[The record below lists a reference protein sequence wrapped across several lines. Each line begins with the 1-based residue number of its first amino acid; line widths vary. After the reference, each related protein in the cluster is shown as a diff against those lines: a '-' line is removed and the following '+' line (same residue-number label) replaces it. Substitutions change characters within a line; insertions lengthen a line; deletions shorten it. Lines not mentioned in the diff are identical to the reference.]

1 MSVSDLAD
9 FSFRY
14 GGLVIAVRDWQ
25 GQASPTGV
33 CILFCIGW
41 GQTRAGAPEVLPAHF
56 RFGLFLALDT
66 RGWLCAGGT
75 PTVSV
80 CCPQE
85 LPFIGTPDLW
95 LQNIPTSSCQPLHG
109 RVQGGR
115 RHSSFPGG
123 GEETDDAQESQVR
136 QTEPGGQRNKAAGR

>member
-1 MSVSDLAD
+1 MSTSELTD
-9 FSFRY
+9 FHFWYR
-14 GGLVIAVRDWQ
+14 GLVIAVRVWQ
-25 GQASPTGV
+25 GQASPIGV

-41 GQTRAGAPEVLPAHF
+41 GQTRAGAPEVLPAHL

-85 LPFIGTPDLW
+85 LPFIG
-95 LQNIPTSSCQPLHG
+95 LQTFGSRTYLPHPASHCTERYREEEGTAPFQEEGKKQMMPS
-109 RVQGGR
+109 RV
-115 RHSSFPGG
+115 
-123 GEETDDAQESQVR
+123 
-136 QTEPGGQRNKAAGR
+136 K